1 MSRFEKGK
9 KVTMDTMGRH
19 DINRE
24 RKRKKERILKSKK
37 IAPKS
42 GRRIFRKSTK
52 QEGEVG
58 K

>member
-1 MSRFEKGK
+1 MSRFEKGN

-19 DINRE
+19 DIDRE

-42 GRRIFRKSTK
+42 GRRIFRKST
-52 QEGEVG
+52 
-58 K
+58 